1 MVQRFC
7 RRVAEGSPK
16 GRREVTVDG
25 WCSMLVYRLLHDGE
39 RKILPYRGKVV
50 LLHLQLLWK
59 NGTETRYKIPDL

>member
-16 GRREVTVDG
+16 GHREVTVDG

-39 RKILPYRGKVV
+39 RKILPFWGKVV
-50 LLHLQLLWK
+50 LLHLQFLWK
-59 NGTETRYKIPDL
+59 NGTEMRYKILDL